1 MTHEHWMQFAIRE
14 AEKALDKGEVP
25 IGAVVV
31 MENRIIGRGHNLVE
45 TLQDA
50 TAHAEMLAITAAAGT
65 AATWRLEGATLY
77 VTLEPC
83 PMCSGALLLSRIAA
97 LVYGAE
103 EPRFGACG
111 SVSNVINTN
120 PFGPPVEVVSGIK
133 RNECQ
138 AVLQEFFKKL
148 RQK

>member
-1 MTHEHWMQFAIRE
+1 MTHDYWMQSAIKE
-14 AEKALDKGEVP
+14 AEKALAKGEVP

-45 TLQDA
+45 TLQDP

-65 AATWRLEGATLY
+65 ASSWRLEGATLY

-83 PMCSGALLLSRIAA
+83 PMCSGALLLSRISG
-97 LVYGAE
+97 LVYGTEDA
-103 EPRFGACG
+103 RFGACG
-111 SVSNVINTN
+111 SVSNVISTN
-120 PFGPPVEVVSGIK
+120 PFGPQIEVVVGIK

-138 AVLQEFFKKL
+138 ALLQEFFKNL